1 LPLPAIEKG
10 KTGGIQDKKMPLS
23 VFGLS
28 GSSDALWAA
37 YLPVWFQLPTA
48 VHPIEDDR
56 RIIVPPFAAVKRFA
70 PQIL

>member
-1 LPLPAIEKG
+1 M
-10 KTGGIQDKKMPLS
+10 QDKKMPLG

-28 GSSDALWAA
+28 GSSDTLLAA

-48 VHPIEDDR
+48 VRPIEDDR
-56 RIIVPPFAAVKRFA
+56 RIIAPPFAAVKRFA